1 MDTFLAKNED
11 VFELELQD
19 KVKLTP
25 DTSRFRFKLPND
37 NDVLGL
43 PVGKH
48 LSLIFED
55 ENEEQ
60 VSRSYTPVSTDK
72 NVGFVDFVI
81 KVYKSNEH
89 PDFPDG
95 GFMSQKIDALEIG
108 DTFKFK
114 GPNGRLTYI
123 GNGEFSIK
131 QLKSQGGELITKNF
145 KNIGMI
151 AGGTGITPMIP
162 IIRSV
167 LSDENDNTQLDLLF
181 ANKKEED
188 IILRD
193 KLENRQEEFSHQY
206 RFFYT
211 LDDPGDD
218 WDGFSGFINSEMIKN
233 TMPAPSDDTLILLCG
248 PPKMISEAVRP
259 NLEELNYSKESI
271 FTF

>member
-1 MDTFLAKNED
+1 MNFLSQNQD
-11 VFELELQD
+11 IFELVLDEKIEL
-19 KVKLTP
+19 TH
-25 DTSRFRFKLPND
+25 DTNRYRFKLPND

-48 LSLIFED
+48 LSFIA
-55 ENEEQ
+55 ENEDGEQ
-60 VSRSYTPVSTDK
+60 VSRSYTPVSTD
-72 NVGFVDFVI
+72 NNIGYVDFVI
-81 KVYKSNEH
+81 KVYKSNQH

-95 GFMSQKIDALEIG
+95 GFMSQKVDQLKIG

-114 GPNGRLTYI
+114 GPNGRLTYL

-131 QLKSQGGELITKNF
+131 QLKSQGGELITKNY

-151 AGGTGITPMIP
+151 AGGSGITPMIP
-162 IIRSV
+162 IIRTV
-167 LSDENDNTQLDLLF
+167 LSNESDSTQLDLLF
-181 ANKKEED
+181 ANKKEKD

-193 KLENRQEEFSHQY
+193 KLENRKDEFSHQY
-206 RFFYT
+206 RFYYT
-211 LDDPGDD
+211 LDEPSDN
-218 WDGFSGFINSEMIKN
+218 WNGFIGFIDSEMINN

-259 NLEELNYSKESI
+259 SLEKLNYSKESI

>member
-1 MDTFLAKNED
+1 MRNFLEQNED
-11 VFELELQD
+11 IFELDLVE
-19 KVKLTP
+19 KVALTP
-25 DTSRFRFKLPND
+25 DTSRFRFKLPNE

-48 LSLIFED
+48 LSLISED
-55 ENEEQ
+55 ENGEQ
-60 VSRSYTPVSTDK
+60 VSRSYTPVSTDN

-95 GFMSQKIDALEIG
+95 GFMSQKVDQLEIG
-108 DTFKFK
+108 DSFKFK

-123 GNGEFSIK
+123 GNGEFNIK
-131 QLKSQGGELITKNF
+131 QLKSQGGELISKNY

-151 AGGTGITPMIP
+151 AGGSGITPMIP
-162 IIRSV
+162 IIRTV
-167 LSDENDNTQLDLLF
+167 LGNESDNTQLDLLF

-193 KLENRQEEFSHQY
+193 KLENRQEKFSHQY

-211 LDDPGDD
+211 LDEPGDS
-218 WDGFSGFINSEMIKN
+218 WNGFSGFIDSDMIKN
-233 TMPAPSDDTLILLCG
+233 TMPAPSEDTLILLCG

-259 NLEELNYSKESI
+259 SLEELNYSKESI